1 MAVEIIRVD
10 GGTIQTVVGF
20 FNVLNS
26 KSTLHREYVA
36 VVSNL
41 PVSFPD
47 TPGVTTIY
55 EKGENRSGNYF
66 YASKTSVVV
75 GDALAVTPFEV
86 RFVTFD
92 IFGNRVRTL
101 SATVIEDILAG
112 ERRTYDDWKWGPY
125 SENEVI
131 AHFASVAFVAQ
142 VRTAD
147 GQVHVANQEDIL
159 EAVRQFAV
167 KATEADLNPTAEK
180 P

>member
-1 MAVEIIRVD
+1 MAVEIIRAD
-10 GGTIQTVVGF
+10 GGTMQTVVGF
-20 FNVLNS
+20 LNVLNS

-55 EKGENRSGNYF
+55 EKGENRSGDYF
-66 YASKTSVVV
+66 YASKTIVVV
-75 GDALAVTPFEV
+75 RDALAVTAFEV
-86 RFVTFD
+86 RFMTFG

-101 SATVIEDILAG
+101 SATVIEDIPAG
-112 ERRTYDDWKWGPY
+112 ERRTYDWKWRLG
-125 SENEVI
+125 SENE
-131 AHFASVAFVAQ
+131 ASEHFASVAFVAQ

-147 GQVHVANQEDIL
+147 GQVHVMNQEEIL
-159 EAVRQFAV
+159 EAVRQFAIE
-167 KATEADLNPTAEK
+167 ATEADLNPTAEK

>member
-1 MAVEIIRVD
+1 MAVEITRED
-10 GGTIQTVVGF
+10 GGTIQTGDIKF
-20 FNVLNS
+20 SSFPILNS
-26 KSTLHREYVA
+26 KSTLRREYVA

-41 PVSFPD
+41 PVGFSD

-55 EKGENRSGNYF
+55 SDDYF
-66 YASKTSVVV
+66 YASNTTVVV
-75 GDALAVTPFEV
+75 GDALAVTAFEV
-86 RFVTFD
+86 RFMTFG

-101 SATVIEDILAG
+101 SATVIEDIPAG
-112 ERRTYDDWKWGPY
+112 ERRTYDWKWRLY
-125 SENEVI
+125 SENE
-131 AHFASVAFVAQ
+131 ASQHFASVAFVAQ

-147 GQVHVANQEDIL
+147 GQVHVANQEDVL